1 IAVAAALRDLLQA
14 GEPGSGLDPRQ
25 LAVGAALAGGL
36 LAAGYRRAFA
46 VGFGMASGLVE
57 PLGSV
62 LGAAIVGWSASL
74 LPWGLGFAAGAMLF
88 VISHEI
94 IPETHRKGH
103 EVPATCGLMLGFVLM
118 MLLDTALQ

>member
-1 IAVAAALRDLLQA
+1 
-14 GEPGSGLDPRQ
+14 
-25 LAVGAALAGGL
+25 
-36 LAAGYRRAFA
+36 
-46 VGFGMASGLVE
+46 
-57 PLGSV
+57 
-62 LGAAIVGWSASL
+62 
-74 LPWGLGFAAGAMLF
+74 MLF